1 MRYEV
6 FTLGKHFLQVHTSK
20 GFTLFANAKLNPNGE
35 VVSYTDTLVRRGG
48 SWVIDCYKFLT
59 VKEFPQNP
67 IYCAVFGFDEN
78 DTEVRVNATDIDV
91 ESISGVNGQLVDIGN
106 ISLPLGQSLPVN
118 VYGGIECEDYHLTFT
133 YDNEKGWICDNF
145 PSDFGNGVF
154 SVLEAYGTH
163 QFQVNVGGQVMTIAL
178 NLHEMKGL
186 NFKSIGLENFSPL
199 VYNILYDPYDKIV
212 YFRPLFADGTR
223 IFDSFQH
230 NIRDFNP
237 GSGNIFVCAKNNK
250 IYRFII

>member
-1 MRYEV
+1 MRYEI

-67 IYCAVFGFDEN
+67 IYCAVFGFEDDDE
-78 DTEVRVNATDIDV
+78 EVKVNATDIDV

-106 ISLPLGQSLPVN
+106 ISLPTGQSLPVN
-118 VYGGIECEDYHLTFT
+118 TYGGLECQDYKLYFE
-133 YDNEKGWICDNF
+133 YDNELGYVCTNF
-145 PSDFGNGVF
+145 PSDFGHGVF
-154 SVLEAYGTH
+154 SVLEAYGS
-163 QFQVNVGGQVMTIAL
+163 FNYSINASDGNNYGGFL
-178 NLHEMKGL
+178 DLHNMEGL
-186 NFKSIGLENFSPL
+186 VSINGESPVLFSPKQYL
-199 VYNILYDPYDKIV
+199 IYYEPTTRKVLFNIKYVGQP
-212 YFRPLFADGTR
+212 
-223 IFDSFQH
+223 FDRFML
-230 NIRDFNP
+230 NIRETQTQ
-237 GSGNIFVCAKNNK
+237 GQIFVCMKNNK